1 MVSSTGKVMVCNVQ
15 EDIVLMEVGKVR
27 EVSHPEIKT
36 AFEAYEDGGYVP
48 RPPLQEKYRQ
58 SLQKSPYSPEECTE

>member
-1 MVSSTGKVMVCNVQ
+1 MGSLNRQTIVCNVQ
-15 EDIVLMEVGKVR
+15 EDIVLMEVEKAK
-27 EVSHPEIKT
+27 EVSHPEIKS

-48 RPPLQEKYRQ
+48 RSPLLEKYKQ